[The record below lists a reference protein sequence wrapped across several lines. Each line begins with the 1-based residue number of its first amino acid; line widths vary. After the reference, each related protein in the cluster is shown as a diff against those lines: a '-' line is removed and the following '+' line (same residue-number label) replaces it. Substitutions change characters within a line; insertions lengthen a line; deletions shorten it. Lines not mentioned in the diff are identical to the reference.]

1 MGGIIIGYEI
11 GKLLGKETIFC
22 ERVNKKFEL
31 RRGFSIKKNS
41 RVLIVEECR
50 KSGSYGEGLLSDLQ
64 VASKSSL
71 KIKLHAAQDSF
82 IPIGEGATSTL
93 PNKDS
98 IVKIAQE
105 LYNE

>member
-1 MGGIIIGYEI
+1 MQAKQEI
-11 GKLLGKETIFC
+11 EKKIKKKIQIVDLRWLSEINVKKLLHTI
-22 ERVNKKFEL
+22 
-31 RRGFSIKKNS
+31 GNS
-41 RVLIVEECR
+41 SKVLIVEECR